1 MTLLHSLSNGKKLTS
16 GGGSD
21 PFLPKLINAINRAT
35 SIQISVSF
43 IQQSGLK
50 LIFDALT
57 DALNRNASVSILT
70 SDYLGITDPIAL
82 RGLSVLQNRGADTRV
97 YVCKQGQSFHMK
109 TYIFAH
115 QQNETISQGCAF
127 VGSNN
132 ISRSALTDAVEWCL
146 RHDYIHIGD
155 NSDFEHI
162 QSEFSK
168 IFRHSQVQALTAKWI
183 DEYIERRKP
192 VRHALKLLDMGSDT
206 ENPVQPIPNSAQ
218 LEALD
223 ALNNARHL
231 KMKRALV
238 VLATGMGKTWLAAFD
253 VLQTQSEKILFVAHR
268 EEILLQA
275 ERTFLTL
282 IPNASTGHYNGQ
294 NKHLD
299 ANMIF
304 ASIQTIGKTS
314 HLNKFPP
321 DYFDYIIVDEFHHAG
336 AISYKK
342 LLNYFTPKFLLG
354 LTATPERTDQAD
366 ILSLCDNN
374 LIYEKRIING
384 IESGILVPF
393 KYYGINDE
401 TINYQDLP
409 WRNGKFDPTALDN
422 VFATENRAKHIL
434 KYWRHHKQTRT
445 LAFCSSQ
452 KHAEYMAKYF
462 SRYGIKAVAIHSHS
476 ETRRSEAL
484 ELLSTG
490 EIEIIFSVDLFN
502 EGTDLPAIDTILI
515 IRPTESKI
523 LFLQQL
529 GRGLR
534 QSKITGKSYLTI
546 IDFIGNHI
554 SFLNRPMALQG
565 LDTPKEALKNITKP
579 LINENCFINIAPEL
593 IDLWLKLSLSYQT
606 AADVYHELKN
616 QIGRRPTATEFFYSK
631 YDLAKLNRQYGGW
644 FNLVLAEE
652 TDPDLKQ
659 TVTPYL
665 DFLNKGISSTRMTK
679 CFKAILLETFV
690 SLDGFNYPPTL
701 DSICEQSWHVFKRY
715 PVLWQQDVL
724 PELLDISSSDP
735 KWHQYWKRNPISFLC
750 KKDTNDYRAWFKIE
764 QNKLIANIVIMPEHR
779 DLLTELV
786 MEITDLLLARY
797 SHRHQITT
805 ISLPKILDHKT
816 TLDKKN
822 VVNIFEKQDH
832 PSQIELTYYP
842 NLKIACGHFKS
853 GYCDES
859 LTKKITNTYGKLN
872 PEIHFIAP
880 ASGNSMN
887 GGKQAVCNGDLLL
900 LEKISPTN
908 AGSINGLTLAIEIQ
922 DDSGDNQY
930 LLRKVSKQIDGSYLL
945 IANNPDYA
953 AIVASEEMHTFAR
966 LKSIIKPPQ

>member
-1 MTLLHSLSNGKKLTS
+1 MKLLQSLSNGKKLTS
-16 GGGSD
+16 GGESD

-57 DALNRNASVSILT
+57 DALNRNVSISILT
-70 SDYLGITDPIAL
+70 SDYLGITDPVAL
-82 RGLSVLQNRGADTRV
+82 RELSVLQNRGANTRV

-109 TYIFAH
+109 TYIFVH
-115 QQNETISQGCAF
+115 QKNETISQGCAF
-127 VGSNN
+127 IGSNN
-132 ISRSALTDAVEWCL
+132 ISRAALTHAVEWCL
-146 RHDYIHIGD
+146 RHDYSHTGD

-168 IFRHSQVQALTAKWI
+168 IFSHPQVQALTSTWI

-192 VRHALKLLDMGSDT
+192 VRHALTLLDMESDT
-206 ENPVQPIPNSAQ
+206 ERPVQPIPNSAQ

-223 ALNNARHL
+223 ALNNARDL
-231 KMKRALV
+231 KMQRALV

-282 IPNASTGHYNGQ
+282 IPNTSTGHYNGQ
-294 NKHLD
+294 SKQLD
-299 ANMIF
+299 AKMIF
-304 ASIQTIGKTS
+304 ASIQTLGRTS
-314 HLNKFPP
+314 HLRKFAP

-374 LIYEKRIING
+374 LIYEKRITDG

-393 KYYGINDE
+393 KYYGINDK

-434 KYWRHHKQTRT
+434 KYWRQHKQTRT
-445 LAFCSSQ
+445 LAFCTSQ

-462 SRYGIKAVAIHSHS
+462 SQHGIKAIAVHSHS
-476 ETRRSEAL
+476 EIRRAEAL
-484 ELLSTG
+484 QLLSMN
-490 EIEIIFSVDLFN
+490 EVDILFSVDLFN

-534 QSKITGKSYLTI
+534 QSRTTGKSYLTV

-565 LDTPKEALKNITKP
+565 LDTPEEALKNITIP
-579 LINENCFINIAPEL
+579 LINVNCFINIAPEL
-593 IDLWLKLSLSYQT
+593 VDFWRKLSLSYKT

-631 YDLAKLNRQYGGW
+631 YDLTKLNRQYGSW
-644 FNLVLAEE
+644 FNLVLSEE
-652 TDPDLKQ
+652 EDQELNLVATS
-659 TVTPYL
+659 YL
-665 DFLNKGISSTRMTK
+665 DFLNEGISSTKMTK
-679 CFKAILLETFV
+679 CFKAILLEAFI
-690 SLDGFNYPPTL
+690 SLDGFNFPPNIDTL
-701 DSICEQSWHVFKRY
+701 CEQSWHVFKRY
-715 PVLWQQDVL
+715 PILWQQDVL
-724 PELLDISSSDP
+724 SELLNVSSTDP
-735 KWHQYWKRNPISFLC
+735 KWHQYWKRNPINFLC
-750 KKDTNDYRAWFKIE
+750 KKDTKDTKDTKPWFRVE
-764 QNKLIANIVIMPEHR
+764 QNKLMANITIIPEHR

-797 SHRHQITT
+797 SNRSKTITT
-805 ISLPKILDHKT
+805 SLPKILN
-816 TLDKKN
+816 N
-822 VVNIFEKQDH
+822 VVTSEQVNVINLIEKQDQNT
-832 PSQIELTYYP
+832 QIELSYYQ

-853 GYCDES
+853 GYCDQS
-859 LTKKITNTYGKLN
+859 LTKEIPDIYGKIN
-872 PEIHFIAP
+872 PEIHFLAP

-887 GGKQAVCNGDLLL
+887 GGKQAVCDGDLLL

-930 LLRKVSKQIDGSYLL
+930 LLRKVSKQIDGGYLL

-953 AIVASEEMHTFAR
+953 PIVASEEMHTFAR
-966 LKSIIKPPQ
+966 LKSIVK